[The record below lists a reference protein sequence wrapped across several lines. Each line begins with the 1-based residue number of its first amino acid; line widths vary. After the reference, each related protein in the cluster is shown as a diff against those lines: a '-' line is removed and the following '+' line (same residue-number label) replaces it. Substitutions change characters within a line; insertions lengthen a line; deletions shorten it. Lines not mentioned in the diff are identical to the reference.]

1 MWEEITWCR
10 SEELDVTH
18 VGRDNLVPV
27 GGDRAQTEGTWYGAV
42 ETFTGHE

>member
-1 MWEEITWCR
+1 MTWCR

-18 VGRDNLVPV
+18 VERDNLVLV